1 MLRNLG
7 YREAQLVK
15 HFCVILV
22 LKAEVEIDAIYA
34 VLHDADIDLVRRDHM
49 WVLQLILLYC
59 LDRDSLLSRY
69 LSY

>member
-49 WVLQLILLYC
+49 WVLQLILELNLQLC
-59 LDRDSLLSRY
+59 FKGRQR
-69 LSY
+69 